1 MVVAIARHVRRGI
14 QENGIRIALD
24 EIGIQEKTDL
34 RVKTN
39 LRVKAKNKIF
49 FLLTGLILLV
59 SCKGEELYF
68 QYQKV
73 EKGDWY
79 RDSVLTFTLDTL
91 NANQIGEYNIS
102 LELTTSML
110 YPFSDIQLKID
121 HNLNDTIISS
131 DTMRYRVADEHG
143 KWLGKG
149 VGSLRQLSIP
159 YKSDIWL
166 DSTRSYEL
174 RVFHLIKAD
183 PLKGVEKVGI
193 RVFKEGY

>member
-121 HNLNDTIISS
+121 HN
-131 DTMRYRVADEHG
+131 
-143 KWLGKG
+143 
-149 VGSLRQLSIP
+149 
-159 YKSDIWL
+159 
-166 DSTRSYEL
+166 
-174 RVFHLIKAD
+174 
-183 PLKGVEKVGI
+183 
-193 RVFKEGY
+193 

>member
-1 MVVAIARHVRRGI
+1 M
-14 QENGIRIALD
+14 
-24 EIGIQEKTDL
+24 KTDL
-34 RVKTN
+34 RVKARN
-39 LRVKAKNKIF
+39 NIY
-49 FLLTGLILLV
+49 FLLAGLILLV

-68 QYQKV
+68 QYQNV

-79 RDSVLTFTLDTL
+79 RDSVLTFSLDTL

-121 HNLNDTIISS
+121 HNFNDTIISS
-131 DTMRYRVADEHG
+131 DTMRYRVTDEHG

-159 YKSDIWL
+159 YKRDIWL

-174 RVFHLIKAD
+174 KVFHLIKVNT
-183 PLKGVEKVGI
+183 LKGVERVGV
-193 RVFKEGY
+193 RVFKEGD

>member
-1 MVVAIARHVRRGI
+1 MKAR
-14 QENGIRIALD
+14 N
-24 EIGIQEKTDL
+24 
-34 RVKTN
+34 N
-39 LRVKAKNKIF
+39 IF

-59 SCKGEELYF
+59 SCKVEELYF
-68 QYQKV
+68 QYQNV
-73 EKGDWY
+73 EKGNWY
-79 RDSVLTFTLDTL
+79 RDSVLTFSLDTL

-131 DTMRYRVADEHG
+131 DTIRYRVTDEHG

-159 YKSDIWL
+159 YKRNIWL

-174 RVFHLIKAD
+174 KVFHLLKAD
-183 PLKGVEKVGI
+183 PLKGVEKVGV
-193 RVFKEGY
+193 RVLKDGY